1 VSSTRSRPTTAP
13 RNLRFDIQALRA
25 LAVASVVLY
34 HLWPNHLPAGF
45 IGVDIFFVISG
56 YLITSHLFRSLEKG
70 EVRLGH
76 FWSRRAIRL
85 LPSSC
90 LVLVLT
96 GLAIVAWVPRNLWKQ
111 FLGEVVTSTL
121 YVQNWNLAHSSID
134 YLNQDNG
141 ASPVQHFWSL
151 SVEEQFYVAL
161 PLLLVVI
168 LALSKRFRFSAI
180 TVARI
185 LLLVVV
191 VVSLAYSILE
201 TATSPG
207 PAYFSTA
214 TRAWEFAAGGVAAT
228 FLSRGGR
235 ASRSSAW
242 GSGAAAAGLV
252 LLAVSL
258 VVITPAL
265 PFPSYVAALP
275 VAGAFLVVA
284 YGGGTF
290 LEKVGSIAP
299 IAFLG
304 RISYALYLWHWP
316 GIVILPFITHHALT
330 TRDKLSIGVA
340 AVVLAWLTTRFLEE
354 PLRFAPRTKSVRP
367 RRVLVLGAAAMA
379 LSVVVAST
387 SIVVLNVQAGQ
398 AQAVARHVEKGGVPC
413 FGAASLISS
422 SKPCHNPR
430 LDEVVVPDVS
440 RLATD
445 DANRPECWS
454 QGDTDTLKV
463 CSLGPKS
470 GYTKHLF
477 AVGDSHNNALVDAY
491 AAIAKKNRWRID
503 VAGRGSCYW
512 TTATQQQLTAALT
525 ASCATWKAK
534 VTSFVEGQSSL
545 NAVLVTHSDGSA
557 RVIPSSGKTLEQTT
571 TEGLIGAWK
580 TAAAK
585 GIPIIAIHDNPI
597 PLTATANCVAQDP
610 PSANERCSFTP
621 KIGSRFFDGQTDA
634 AAQTQNARVVDL
646 RRYLCSDKTCPVVI
660 GSIIVYR
667 DGTHMTR
674 TFISTLE
681 PYLEKELKKALV
693 SAGA

>member
-1 VSSTRSRPTTAP
+1 M
-13 RNLRFDIQALRA
+13 NLRFDIQGLRA
-25 LAVASVVLY
+25 VAVASVVLY
-34 HLWPNHLPAGF
+34 HLWPNRLPAGF

-56 YLITSHLFRSLEKG
+56 YLITSHLFKSLEQG
-70 EVRLGH
+70 EVRLGR

-151 SVEEQFYVAL
+151 SVEEQFYVVL
-161 PLLLVVI
+161 PLLLIVI
-168 LALSKRFRFSAI
+168 LALSKRFGFSAV

-191 VVSLAYSILE
+191 VVSLAYSIVE

-228 FLSRGGR
+228 YLGRGGH
-235 ASRSSAW
+235 ASGRTARR
-242 GSGAAAAGLV
+242 SGAAATGLV
-252 LLAVSL
+252 LLAISL

-275 VAGAFLVVA
+275 VAGTFLVVA

-290 LEKVGSIAP
+290 LEKIGSLAP
-299 IAFLG
+299 IALLG

-330 TRDKLSIGVA
+330 TKEKVAIGVA
-340 AVVLAWLTTRFLEE
+340 AFVLAWLTTRFLEE
-354 PLRFAPRTKSVRP
+354 PLRFAPRTKSLRP

-387 SIVVLNVQAGQ
+387 SLVVLNTQT
-398 AQAVARHVEKGGVPC
+398 AQAASYAKRLESGDVAC

-422 SKPCHNPR
+422 KTPCKNPK
-430 LDEVVVPDVS
+430 LDGVFVPDVS
-440 RLATD
+440 QLATD

-454 QGDTDTLKV
+454 AGNTDSLRV
-463 CSLGPKS
+463 CSLGLKT
-470 GYTKHLF
+470 GFKKHLL
-477 AVGDSHNNALVDAY
+477 AIGDSHNNALIDAY
-491 AAIAKKNRWRID
+491 ETIAEHNGWRID

-512 TTATQQQLTAALT
+512 TTASQTQLTNELST
-525 ASCATWKAK
+525 ACASWKSK
-534 VTSFVEGQSSL
+534 VTKYVAGQKSL
-545 NAVLVTHSDGSA
+545 DAIIVTHSDGSA
-557 RVIPSSGKTLEQTT
+557 RVKPKPGQSVNEAT
-571 TEGLIGAWK
+571 TEGLTKAWAVA
-580 TAAAK
+580 TRK
-585 GIPIIAIHDNPI
+585 GVPIVAIHDNPI
-597 PLTATANCVAQDP
+597 PAPNTATCLAQELKTANA
-610 PSANERCSFTP
+610 RCSFSAAV
-621 KIGSRFFDGQTDA
+621 GARYFDGQAEA
-634 AAQTQNARVVDL
+634 AARTPKAQVIDL
-646 RRYLCSDKTCPVVI
+646 RRYICTKTTCPVVI
-660 GSIIVYR
+660 GGVIVYR
-667 DGTHMTR
+667 DGTHLTK
-674 TFISTLE
+674 TFIRSLT
-681 PYLEKELKKALV
+681 PYLEKDLRSALTK
-693 SAGA
+693 AGA